1 MRNDSDQPGVP
12 GYISIKEAAGMLGL
26 SPSRVYE
33 YVEDGR
39 LSSVRAAHVILIPLE
54 EVKNFKPKLS
64 GRPRRSIP
72 RWRNSPKENMLLS
85 TTIVVQMR
93 TKQLAPLMKRLEEIK
108 QDERYLF
115 PGTVARFIIK
125 SETVPGQIEISL
137 IWRRSVAPPEEVR
150 DQALEELRRALAD
163 VLDWSTAQY
172 NNGQIL
178 MHT

>member
-1 MRNDSDQPGVP
+1 MRNDIDQPGVP

-54 EVKNFKPKLS
+54 EIKNFKPKLS
-64 GRPRRSIP
+64 GRPRRSIS
-72 RWRNSPKENMLLS
+72 RWRISPEENTLLS

-93 TKQLAPLMKRLEEIK
+93 TKQMAVLMKRLEEMK
-108 QDERYLF
+108 QGEGSLF

-125 SETVPGQIEISL
+125 SETFPGQIEISL
-137 IWRRSVAPPEEVR
+137 VWRRSVAPSEEMR
-150 DQALEELRRALAD
+150 EQALEEFRQALAD

-172 NNGQIL
+172 NHGQVL